1 MEASHNELNDSSQE
15 EELAKLT
22 ERKLKIRRRAVLLSI
37 ATIFTVIAVI
47 LIITVVQEE
56 ISKRYGYEE
65 LVCQERDLDC
75 LALLCPQ
82 GWVYRREED
91 QCHLAPG
98 DQNLHHTQALPCPSP

>member
-1 MEASHNELNDSSQE
+1 MGEVIGQILG
-15 EELAKLT
+15 T
-22 ERKLKIRRRAVLLSI
+22 AVGVAISPVP
-37 ATIFTVIAVI
+37 VIAVI